1 MSVLGRR
8 FSPKLIGG
16 LAAAMLVLTLLPALS
31 SPPTREITLVVRG
44 MAFYLEDDTQTPNPV
59 IEVRAGERIRM
70 VLRNE
75 ERGMTHDFAVKAL
88 DAAINPIRWNESD
101 DIVIDIPG
109 QPGTYE
115 YVCRPHSL
123 MMRGEIRVTD

>member
-1 MSVLGRR
+1 MSVLGRG

-16 LAAAMLVLTLLPALS
+16 LATSMLVLTLLPALS
-31 SPPTREITLVVRG
+31 SPPTREITLVARG
-44 MAFYLEDDTQTPNPV
+44 MAFYLEDDPQTPNPV
-59 IEVRAGERIRM
+59 IGVRAGERIRV

-75 ERGMTHDFAVKAL
+75 ERGMTHDFAVKGL
-88 DAAINPIRWNESD
+88 DAAMNPIRWNESS